1 MAYSRKHMQ
10 SSWLLTPVP
19 PGATLL
25 YAMAQCAQCTIE
37 ETNTY
42 LNGSPIC
49 LRCAGRLQSKADRA
63 SIEGTLIQVLADA
76 SSRAAAAH
84 AEFIAAVDN
93 IPSGLP
99 HPDGTQRI
107 QNASR
112 KLRAARDDMKSAH
125 SRLDSFMITGIV
137 PED

>member
-1 MAYSRKHMQ
+1 
-10 SSWLLTPVP
+10 
-19 PGATLL
+19 
-25 YAMAQCAQCTIE
+25 MAQCAQCAAQ

-49 LRCAGRLQSKADRA
+49 LHCAGRLQSKADHA
-63 SIEGTLIQVLADA
+63 TIEGTLVQVLADA

-107 QNASR
+107 QNASS

-125 SRLDSFMITGIV
+125 SRLDTFMTAGIV